1 MKTKHFIKQ
10 MAVTLV
16 MLMAGTS
23 PTWAWWS
30 YDETH
35 DDPGGGTYTF
45 RSQLWGSK
53 FDFNAARYF
62 ETHMGFDMNSH
73 CYYWMF
79 EFMAVP
85 GTKHIGFPEYHYNV
99 SGDKRQRGA

>member
-1 MKTKHFIKQ
+1 
-10 MAVTLV
+10 MAVTLM

-62 ETHMGFDMNSH
+62 ETHMSFDMNSH
-73 CYYWMF
+73 CYLLLSAKTSSLACTCMHAHASL
-79 EFMAVP
+79 E
-85 GTKHIGFPEYHYNV
+85 K
-99 SGDKRQRGA
+99 